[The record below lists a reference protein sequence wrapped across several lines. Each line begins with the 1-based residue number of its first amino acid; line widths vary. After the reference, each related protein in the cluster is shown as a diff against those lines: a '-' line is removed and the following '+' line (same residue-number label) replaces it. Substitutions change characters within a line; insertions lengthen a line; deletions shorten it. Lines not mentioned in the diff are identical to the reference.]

1 MISGNDKAGFSG
13 GLDCLAQGT
22 RTGGT
27 VPGGASTIGAMD
39 TPTPPLPSPAPTVA
53 LPDGTR
59 WPALGLGT
67 WQYGERATQREAEVA
82 VLRLAFE
89 IGYRLIDTAEMYG
102 EGGAETVVG
111 RALQG
116 ALRAGDVKRDEV
128 LLVSKVYPHNASRA
142 AMRRACEASR
152 KRLGVDRIDLYLLHW
167 RGSVPLAETVAGF
180 GELLERGWIA
190 RWGVSNFDV
199 ADLRELEG
207 LPGGRAC
214 AANQVYLSL
223 SERGPEFELLPWQRE
238 RCMPLMAYSPIDQG
252 ALVGHAA
259 LAQVARRHRATP
271 AQVALAALMAQ
282 DGVMV
287 IPKSRDASRLR
298 ENWASRALR
307 LTTEDTVE
315 LDRAFPPPTHKR
327 PLSMR

>member
-1 MISGNDKAGFSG
+1 MSAPSSPVSPISPIS
-13 GLDCLAQGT
+13 
-22 RTGGT
+22 
-27 VPGGASTIGAMD
+27 PIS
-39 TPTPPLPSPAPTVA
+39 PTAPTAPTAPNVPTVT

-67 WQYGERATQREAEVA
+67 WQYGERAPQREAEVA
-82 VLRLAFE
+82 ALRLAFE

-111 RALQG
+111 RALQE
-116 ALRAGDVKRDEV
+116 ALRAGDVKRDEI

-142 AMRRACEASR
+142 GLRKACEASR
-152 KRLGVDRIDLYLLHW
+152 KRLGVDCIDLYLLHW

-180 GELLERGWIA
+180 VELLERGWIS
-190 RWGVSNFDV
+190 RWGVSNFDTD
-199 ADLRELEG
+199 DLRELED

-223 SERGPEFELLPWQRE
+223 GERGPEFELLPWQRD
-238 RCMPLMAYSPIDQG
+238 RNMPLMAYSPIDQG

-259 LAQVARRHRATP
+259 LSRVARRHGATP

-282 DGVMV
+282 QGVMA
-287 IPKSRDASRLR
+287 IPKSRDAQRLR
-298 ENWASRALR
+298 ENWASGALQISA
-307 LTTEDTVE
+307 ESVAE
-315 LDRAFPPPTHKR
+315 LDRAFPPPTRKR